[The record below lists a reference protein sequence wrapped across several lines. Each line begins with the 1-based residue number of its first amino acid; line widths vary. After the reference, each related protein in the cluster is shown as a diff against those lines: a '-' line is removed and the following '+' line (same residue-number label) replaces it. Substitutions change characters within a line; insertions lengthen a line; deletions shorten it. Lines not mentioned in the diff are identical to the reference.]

1 MKVDTLSIGYYHR
14 IQDPWDTDVILLV
27 SEAVLGGILAG
38 YIVSLATRYLHGL
51 ILW

>member
-27 SEAVLGGILAG
+27 TEAVLGGVLAG